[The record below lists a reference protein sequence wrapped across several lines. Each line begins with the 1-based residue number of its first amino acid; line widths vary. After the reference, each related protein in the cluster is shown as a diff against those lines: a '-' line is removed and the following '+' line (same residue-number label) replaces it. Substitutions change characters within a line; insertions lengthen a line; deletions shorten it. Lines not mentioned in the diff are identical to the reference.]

1 MKRMIHR
8 ERSEFLELERDSARK
23 VNFLDIDGVLNQDN
37 GGPKIEEQFVRRL
50 AHVVEKTGAEI
61 VLSSS
66 WRGAYV
72 SHVDPEYNYQ
82 NEDVALLIAMLDQ
95 YHLSVMDVTP
105 DLTSGAY
112 ARPFE
117 VRAWLLEQ
125 GNLERFVILDDDIF
139 WAWNWL
145 GDSFVCTTHL
155 NDMGKCV
162 YGTTDE
168 DAEKAIEILNRPLVK
183 YSF

>member
-8 ERSEFLELERDSARK
+8 ERSDFLELERDSARK
-23 VNFLDIDGVLNQDN
+23 VIFLDIDGVLNQDN

-50 AHVVEKTGAEI
+50 AHIVEKTGAEI

-66 WRGAYV
+66 WRSAYV

-82 NEDVALLIAMLDQ
+82 NEDVALLISMLEQ
-95 YHLSVMDVTP
+95 YHLSIMDVTP
-105 DLTSGAY
+105 DLTSGPY

-145 GDSFVCTTHL
+145 GDFFVCTTHL
-155 NDMGKCV
+155 NDKGKCV
-162 YGTTDE
+162 YGMTDE

>member
-1 MKRMIHR
+1 
-8 ERSEFLELERDSARK
+8 
-23 VNFLDIDGVLNQDN
+23 
-37 GGPKIEEQFVRRL
+37 
-50 AHVVEKTGAEI
+50 
-61 VLSSS
+61 
-66 WRGAYV
+66 
-72 SHVDPEYNYQ
+72 
-82 NEDVALLIAMLDQ
+82 
-95 YHLSVMDVTP
+95 MDVTL

-139 WAWNWL
+139 WAWNWP

-155 NDMGKCV
+155 YDKGKCV
-162 YGTTDE
+162 YGMTDE